1 MRFLGNIGAKIDAKG
16 RVFLPATFRKVLQ
29 ANSESTLILRKDI
42 YQKCLVIYPE
52 SVWNEMSDS
61 LRAKLDRWN
70 PEHQNLFRQFVANVE
85 IANLDSNGRLLLSKR
100 FLNAVNIQQDVSF
113 VGMDNTIE
121 IWGTEELDKSMM
133 DVQDFSDAFEAI
145 MKNKK
150 ENEESL

>member
-113 VGMDNTIE
+113 VGMDNTIVFFF
-121 IWGTEELDKSMM
+121 IIRRPPRSTLLPYSTL
-133 DVQDFSDAFEAI
+133 V
-145 MKNKK
+145 
-150 ENEESL
+150 